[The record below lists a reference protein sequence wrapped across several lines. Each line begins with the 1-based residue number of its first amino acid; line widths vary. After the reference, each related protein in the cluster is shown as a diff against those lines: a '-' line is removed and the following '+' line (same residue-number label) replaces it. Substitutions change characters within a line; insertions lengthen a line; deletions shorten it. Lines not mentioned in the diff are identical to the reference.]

1 MAGFQRVKPF
11 GGFGQSPTFQNSIHS
26 KKRANS
32 PQGYEA
38 SGGSRLHRFPAKPCQ
53 AGSRAKPLAGFQR
66 VKPFGGLG
74 QSPTFQNSIP
84 PKSERTA
91 RRAMRRAS
99 AADCIGAK
107 AKCAGPNPC
116 PPCKR
121 HGAAF
126 RHDRT
131 PRVAG
136 AWALPLFCA
145 KPAHALEL
153 MQHFAYFLR
162 PVHIR
167 VMDAWY
173 DQSIRCGCAAR
184 VCGIGWSAGLGL
196 PGCGAG
202 PPCEHAAR
210 PSQRMARRAY
220 FSRFCME
227 THAQSPWKTFRVLYG
242 NPRTIAMENFPQPLH
257 CHGAAIHTAFIHN
270 LWKPWKTRRQP
281 PENCPLCRKNCP
293 WARHPGRIP
302 PPKARILLR
311 MTLCVPA
318 TRHAPMEKTPRAW
331 LPVHIQSTGVFET
344 PTGENPLFHGF
355 HTPYY
360 YYGKYVYPTTTL
372 QGYGGEP
379 F

>member
-1 MAGFQRVKPF
+1 MPSRVKGEALGRFPKGETLWWVWAKPNEPKF
-11 GGFGQSPTFQNSIHS
+11 NPS

-38 SGGSRLHRFPAKPCQ
+38 SGGSRLHKFPAKPYQ

-66 VKPFGGLG
+66 VKPFGGFG
-74 QSPTFQNSIP
+74 QSPTYLNSIP

-99 AADCIGAK
+99 AAECIGAK
-107 AKCAGPNPC
+107 AECAGPNPC
-116 PPCKR
+116 PPGKR

-145 KPAHALEL
+145 KPVLALEL
-153 MQHFAYFLR
+153 MLHFAYFLR

-167 VMDAWY
+167 AMEAWY

-210 PSQRMARRAY
+210 PPQRMTRRAY
-220 FSRFCME
+220 FPRFCME
-227 THAQSPWKTFRVLYG
+227 THAQSPWKTFRSRCTAMAQPSTPRLSTTYG
-242 NPRTIAMENFPQPLH
+242 N
-257 CHGAAIHTAFIHN
+257 HGKHAGSHRKTA
-270 LWKPWKTRRQP
+270 P
-281 PENCPLCRKNCP
+281 C
-293 WARHPGRIP
+293 A
-302 PPKARILLR
+302 
-311 MTLCVPA
+311 
-318 TRHAPMEKTPRAW
+318 EKTARGHA
-331 LPVHIQSTGVFET
+331 T
-344 PTGENPLFHGF
+344 PAGF
-355 HTPYY
+355 PHPKREFCYA
-360 YYGKYVYPTTTL
+360 
-372 QGYGGEP
+372 
-379 F
+379 